1 MGTDSTNLS
10 PDSQDLASGPF
21 SVSLKFNRTSVSL
34 YRNGYTPRSGA
45 QPGVSTQHFLCSFSI
60 HKTEI
65 PTNFHN
71 HLLRATTGQPHRY
84 ESLIQTI
91 TTRVLKPARQR
102 QQELERQEQHARM
115 QGWLNS
121 ALNQVQQAA
130 CCAYRDAHL
139 GNPQIQQAVRQI
151 LQETK
156 PLLLPPNS
164 VAAEAKTALD
174 SSQAEQKL
182 QQALQTIHQ
191 SYQQIQQMLDR
202 TDEQFAPSY
211 PFDPETV
218 HQVQQLWFRHSD
230 VIAALSRYKLL
241 KRTNHW
247 GQRREQVMGSS
258 YAQPV
263 EYPDDTSED
272 SPPGEEISLSGIAG
286 EAPE

>member
-139 GNPQIQQAVRQI
+139 GNPQIQQAVRQL

-164 VAAEAKTALD
+164 VAAETKTVLN

-191 SYQQIQQMLDR
+191 SYQQIQQMLSR
-202 TDEQFAPSY
+202 TGGQFAPSY
-211 PFDPETV
+211 QFDPETV
-218 HQVQQLWFRHSD
+218 HRVQQLWFRHSD
-230 VIAALSRYKLL
+230 VIAACSRYKPL
-241 KRTNHW
+241 KRANHW
-247 GQRREQVMGSS
+247 SQMRDKVMGSS
-258 YAQPV
+258 HVEPV
-263 EYPDDTSED
+263 EYLDDTSEH
-272 SPPGEEISLSGIAG
+272 SLPGEDISLTDITWK
-286 EAPE
+286 APE

>member
-1 MGTDSTNLS
+1 MGTDSTNIS

-21 SVSLKFNRTSVSL
+21 SVSLKVNRTSVSL
-34 YRNGYTPRSGA
+34 YRNCYIPRSGA
-45 QPGVSTQHFLCSFSI
+45 QPGLSTQHFLCSFSI

-84 ESLIQTI
+84 DSLIQTI
-91 TTRVLKPARQR
+91 TTRVLEPARQR
-102 QQELERQEQHARM
+102 QQKLERQEQHARM

-139 GNPQIQQAVRQI
+139 DNPHIQQAVRQL

-174 SSQAEQKL
+174 ASQVEQKL
-182 QQALQTIHQ
+182 QQVLQTILQ
-191 SYQQIQQMLDR
+191 GYQQIQQMLSR
-202 TDEQFAPSY
+202 TGGQFAPSY
-211 PFDPETV
+211 QFDPETV
-218 HQVQQLWFRHSD
+218 HRVQQLWFRHSD
-230 VIAALSRYKLL
+230 VIASCSRYKPL
-241 KRTNHW
+241 KRANHW
-247 GQRREQVMGSS
+247 SQMREKVMGSS
-258 YAQPV
+258 HAEPV
-263 EYPDDTSED
+263 EYLDDTSEH
-272 SPPGEEISLSGIAG
+272 SPPGEEISLSDITGK
-286 EAPE
+286 APE